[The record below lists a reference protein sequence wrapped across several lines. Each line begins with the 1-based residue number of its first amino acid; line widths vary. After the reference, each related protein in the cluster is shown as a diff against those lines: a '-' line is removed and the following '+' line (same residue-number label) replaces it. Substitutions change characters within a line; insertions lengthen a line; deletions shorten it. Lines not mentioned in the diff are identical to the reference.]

1 MNLLRLNHKMEKE
14 TDKSITQRTE
24 EVRDIID
31 RMPRGIGRIVTLIVG
46 GLAALLLLLGL
57 MIDYPEKVTGPISI
71 TARQAP
77 VRLVAN
83 TSGKLHL
90 LKNNNDLLKENQ
102 IIACLDNPARL
113 DDVLA
118 IEDYLQRNSID
129 SLYNHPEIKG
139 LPTNLVL
146 GELSA
151 PYYTFL
157 NSLQK
162 HLNYREGKPYA
173 KKLESA
179 KTLLN
184 SQMQLMEFNRQQMNT
199 NTTSLKIIGKNVHRD
214 SLLFRS
220 ATIAE
225 ADLERSAVNYLT
237 KVENNQAVGKEY
249 TNTQLQINDTHSKLQ
264 MLELEQRETEQRLR
278 MDLYSSYNELV
289 NSIKK
294 WRIAYTFSS
303 PFEGK
308 LEYLNFWRENDFIAA
323 GTPVLSVIPSDNP
336 LLGQVYLP
344 SQGAGKVI
352 VGQEVI
358 IRLDNYPY
366 MEYGSIGGKVKMISA
381 LSNQSEAFAKKN
393 DLQTYLITV
402 DLPDKL
408 TTNYGTTLD
417 FSYETKGVAD
427 ILTKKRKLLLRLF
440 DNLKYIASK
449 KTI

>member
-1 MNLLRLNHKMEKE
+1 MEKE
-14 TDKSITQRTE
+14 IDKKITQRTE

-31 RMPRGIGRIVTLIVG
+31 RMPHGIGKIVAIIVAS
-46 GLAALLLLLGL
+46 LAALLLLLGM

-83 TSGKLHL
+83 ISGKLHL
-90 LKNNNDLLKENQ
+90 LKNNNDLLTENQ

-118 IEDYLQRNSID
+118 LEDYLRHNSID
-129 SLYNHPEIKG
+129 SLYNAPRIKN
-139 LPTNLVL
+139 LPANLVL

-162 HLNYREGKPYA
+162 HLNYREGKPYL
-173 KKLESA
+173 KKLESGKA
-179 KTLLN
+179 LLK
-184 SQMQLMEFNRQQMNT
+184 SQLQLMAYNRQQMNT
-199 NTTSLKIIGKNVHRD
+199 NTASLKIIGKNVHRD
-214 SLLFRS
+214 SLLFHS
-220 ATIAE
+220 STIAE
-225 ADLERSAVNYLT
+225 ADLERSAVSYLS
-237 KVENNQAVGKEY
+237 KVETNQSMGKEC
-249 TNTQLQINDTHSKLQ
+249 TNIQLQIDDTRSKLQ
-264 MLELEQRETEQRLR
+264 LLELEQQDAEQKLR
-278 MDLYSSYNELV
+278 VDLYSGYNELA
-289 NSIKK
+289 NNIKK
-294 WRIAYTFSS
+294 WRLAYTFSS
-303 PFEGK
+303 PFAGK

-344 SQGAGKVI
+344 SQGAGKVMI
-352 VGQEVI
+352 GQEVI

-366 MEYGSIGGKVKMISA
+366 MEYGSIGGKVRMISA
-381 LSNQSEAFAKKN
+381 LTNQSEEFARKN

-417 FSYETKGVAD
+417 FNYEIKGVAD

-449 KTI
+449 KSI

>member
-1 MNLLRLNHKMEKE
+1 MKKE
-14 TDKSITQRTE
+14 IDKSITQRTE

-31 RMPRGIGRIVTLIVG
+31 RMPHGIGKIVTLIVA
-46 GLAALLLLLGL
+46 GLAALLLFLGL

-118 IEDYLQRNSID
+118 IEDYLERNSID
-129 SLYNHPEIKG
+129 SLYNQPQIKE
-139 LPTNLVL
+139 LPTTLVL
-146 GELSA
+146 GELSM

-157 NSLQK
+157 NSFQK
-162 HLNYREGKPYA
+162 HLNYKEGKPYA

-184 SQMQLMEFNRQQMNT
+184 SQMQLMDYNRQQMNT

-214 SLLFRS
+214 SLLFHS

-225 ADLERSAVNYLT
+225 ADLERSAVSYLT
-237 KVENNQAVGKEY
+237 KVENNQAMGKEY
-249 TNTQLQINDTHSKLQ
+249 TNIQLQISDTRSKLQ
-264 MLELEQRETEQRLR
+264 MLELERQDAEQKLR
-278 MDLYSSYNELV
+278 MDLYSDYNELA

-294 WRIAYTFSS
+294 WRLAYTFSS

-344 SQGAGKVI
+344 SQGAGKVVI
-352 VGQEVI
+352 GQEVI

-381 LSNQSEAFAKKN
+381 LSNQTEAFAKKN
-393 DLQTYLITV
+393 DIQTYLITV
-402 DLPDKL
+402 DLPNKL

-417 FSYETKGVAD
+417 FNYEIKGAAD

>member
-1 MNLLRLNHKMEKE
+1 MKI
-14 TDKSITQRTE
+14 DKSITQCTE

-31 RMPRGIGRIVTLIVG
+31 RMPNGIGKFVTLIVA
-46 GLAALLLLLGL
+46 GLAALLLFLGW

-83 TSGKLHL
+83 TSGKLHI
-90 LKNNNDLLKENQ
+90 LKSNNDSLMEGQ
-102 IIACLDNPARL
+102 IIAWIDNSARL
-113 DDVLA
+113 EDVLA
-118 IEDYLQRNSID
+118 VEWYLQHNCVD
-129 SLYNHPEIKG
+129 SLYNRPQIKEVA
-139 LPTNLVL
+139 TNLVL
-146 GELSA
+146 GELSM
-151 PYYTFL
+151 PFYSFL
-157 NSLQK
+157 NALQM
-162 HLNYREGKPYA
+162 HLNYREGSPYQKKIESA
-173 KKLESA
+173 KKLLES
-179 KTLLN
+179 
-184 SQMQLMEFNRQQMNT
+184 QLQLIEFNRQQMNT
-199 NTTSLKIIGKNVHRD
+199 NNISLKIIGKNVHRD
-214 SLLFRS
+214 SLLFRTS
-220 ATIAE
+220 TIAE

-237 KVENNQAVGKEY
+237 KLENNQAMSKEY
-249 TNTQLQINDTHSKLQ
+249 TNIQLQMNDTHSKLQ

-289 NSIKK
+289 NSIRR
-294 WRIAYTFSS
+294 WRLTYTFSS
-303 PFEGK
+303 PFKGK
-308 LEYLNFWRENDFIAA
+308 LEYLNFWRENDFIAV
-323 GTPVLSVIPSDNP
+323 GTPVLSVIPSGNA

-366 MEYGSIGGKVKMISA
+366 MEYGSIAGKVRMIST
-381 LSNQSEAFAKKN
+381 LSNQTEEFAKKY

-402 DLPDKL
+402 DLPNKL

-417 FSYETKGVAD
+417 FNYEIKGVAD